1 MPPTDGPPLIGRRR
15 SGGRRADPVPADP
28 SAPPSK
34 TRRKAEMHALQA
46 LGETLV
52 ELEPARFT
60 ALAADAA
67 LPERLVDAIVAA
79 RGITAWG
86 GRKRQLQYVGKLMR
100 DVDVAPIEA
109 RLNLWA
115 QGHAIDTARQ
125 HAIERWRDRLLAEPA
140 ALDALAAQCPTL
152 DRTRFRSLIAKARLE
167 RERASPP
174 VAYRELFREL
184 KALPLC

>member
-15 SGGRRADPVPADP
+15 SGGRRAAAVPVDP
-28 SAPPSK
+28 SLPPSK

-52 ELEPARFT
+52 ELEPARFST
-60 ALAADAA
+60 LATDVG

-100 DVDVAPIEA
+100 EVDIAPLEA

-125 HAIERWRDRLLAEPA
+125 HAIERWRDRLLAEPD
-140 ALDALAAQCPTL
+140 ALDALAARCPTL
-152 DRTRFRSLIAKARLE
+152 DRTRFRSLIAKTKVE
-167 RERASPP
+167 RERGAPP
-174 VAYRELFREL
+174 AAYRELFREL
-184 KALPLC
+184 KALPL